1 MGVRTISLGENVF
14 IAQQQQ
20 ATGWSWARMTGTID
34 NNLVSALGGSLGQ
47 TSEDA
52 PWWQSSQSPKH
63 FCKDHRDTLSKKQ
76 HGCWTQ
82 AKTP

>member
-20 ATGWSWARMTGTID
+20 ATDWFWARTTGTID

-47 TSEDA
+47 T
-52 PWWQSSQSPKH
+52 
-63 FCKDHRDTLSKKQ
+63 
-76 HGCWTQ
+76 
-82 AKTP
+82 